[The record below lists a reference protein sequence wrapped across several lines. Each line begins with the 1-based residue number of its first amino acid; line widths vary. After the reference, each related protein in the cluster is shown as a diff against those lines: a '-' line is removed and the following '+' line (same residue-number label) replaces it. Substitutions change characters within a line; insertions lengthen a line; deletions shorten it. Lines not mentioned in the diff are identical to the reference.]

1 MKSHN
6 LRIPVT
12 QEYKESKLQ
21 GQESILNKIIEETI
35 SNLKKQMLIHIHEA
49 FRTQIILK
57 KTRKY
62 FLDKIIKT

>member
-12 QEYKESKLQ
+12 QEYKDSKLQ

-49 FRTQIILK
+49 FRTQIIMK
-57 KTRKY
+57 KTRKV
-62 FLDKIIKT
+62 TVEE